1 MKNIKLFLNE
11 YLIFYMNFNH
21 FEKYLENF
29 FNRPKIKD
37 SKRGSVISKTE
48 FGRKSFPFWKKKSV
62 QILTTTHQRGCFSRR
77 KTHNSENFFVNI

>member
-1 MKNIKLFLNE
+1 
-11 YLIFYMNFNH
+11 MNFNH

-48 FGRKSFPFWKKKSV
+48 FGRKSFPFWKKEISSDFDNDTSTRMFFKE
-62 QILTTTHQRGCFSRR
+62 
-77 KTHNSENFFVNI
+77 ENPQF